1 VFRREIPMPICPQV
15 SDLIDTDGVTNWR
28 PFTLADGG
36 VGTDVVFAVL
46 FGLVEFWRALGD
58 SNPCYRRERAVS

>member
-46 FGLVEFWRALGD
+46 FGLVEFWRAIQ
-58 SNPCYRRERAVS
+58 NKTTNTYIIEIAI